1 MKKLILLHGALGS
14 ASMFEGLTN
23 KLKGNFEVHTLNF
36 SGHGGAPVNEEGF
49 GIEVFAEELQAI
61 ITKHKLEGADIF
73 GYSMGGYVALYLAA
87 SKPNLIGKI
96 VTLGTKLTWTAEGAE
111 EETARLNPELMK
123 EKVPQYAALLKE
135 RHGKKQWKQVIWQT
149 AGMMLELGDE
159 PLLTMEN
166 LPLITNQVTIL
177 LGADDTMVGKE
188 ESENVATILPNGK
201 FISIPNMPHPLE
213 KVDLDTLCENLKN
226 TLI

>member
-14 ASMFEGLTN
+14 ASMFDGLTE
-23 KLKGNFEVHTLNF
+23 KLKGNFEVYAFNF
-36 SGHGGAPVNEEGF
+36 SGHGGGPINEEGF
-49 GIEVFAEELQAI
+49 GIEVFAEELKAFI
-61 ITKHKLEGADIF
+61 INNKLEEADIF

-87 SKPNLIGKI
+87 SQPNLIGKI
-96 VTLGTKLTWTAEGAE
+96 VTLGTKLAWTAEGAE
-111 EETARLNPELMK
+111 EETARLNPELIK
-123 EKVPQYAALLKE
+123 EKVPKYAALLKE

-177 LGADDTMVGKE
+177 LGADDIMVSKE
-188 ESENVATILPNGK
+188 ESENVATILTNGK

-213 KVDLDTLCENLKN
+213 KLDTGVLCENLKSI
-226 TLI
+226 LI

>member
-14 ASMFEGLTN
+14 ASMFDGLTE
-23 KLKGNFEVHTLNF
+23 KLKGDFEVHTFNF

-49 GIEVFAEELQAI
+49 GIEVFAEELQAF
-61 ITKHKLEGADIF
+61 ITNNKLEGANIF

-87 SKPNLIGKI
+87 AQPDLMSQII
-96 VTLGTKLTWTAEGAE
+96 TLGTQLTWTAEGAD
-111 EETARLNPELMK
+111 EETARLNPETIK

-159 PLLTMEN
+159 PLLNMEN

-177 LGADDTMVGKE
+177 LGADDNMVGKE
-188 ESENVATILPNGK
+188 ESENVATILPNGR

-213 KVDLDTLCENLKN
+213 KVDLDTLYEIIKN

>member
-14 ASMFEGLTN
+14 ASMFEVLTN
-23 KLKGNFEVHTLNF
+23 KLKGDFEVHAFNF

-49 GIEVFAEELQAI
+49 GIEVFAEELQAL

-87 SKPNLIGKI
+87 SQPNLMGKI

-201 FISIPNMPHPLE
+201 FILIPNMPHPLE
-213 KVDLDTLCENLKN
+213 KVDLGELAKVIKDNLH
-226 TLI
+226 

>member
-14 ASMFEGLTN
+14 ASMFDDLTE
-23 KLKGNFEVHTLNF
+23 KLKGSFEVYAFNF
-36 SGHGGAPVNEEGF
+36 SGHGGGPINEEGF
-49 GIEVFAEELQAI
+49 GIEVFAEELKAFI
-61 ITKHKLEGADIF
+61 INNKLEEADIF

-87 SKPNLIGKI
+87 SQPNLIGKI
-96 VTLGTKLTWTAEGAE
+96 VTLGTKLAWTAEGAE
-111 EETARLNPELMK
+111 EETARLNPELIK
-123 EKVPQYAALLKE
+123 EKVPKYAALLKE

-177 LGADDTMVGKE
+177 LGADDIMVSKE
-188 ESENVATILPNGK
+188 ESENVATILTNGK

-213 KVDLDTLCENLKN
+213 KLDTGVLCENLKSI
-226 TLI
+226 LI

>member
-14 ASMFEGLTN
+14 ASMFDGLTE
-23 KLKGNFEVHTLNF
+23 KLKGSFEVYAFNF

-49 GIEVFAEELQAI
+49 GIEVFAEELKAFVI
-61 ITKHKLEGADIF
+61 NNKLEGTDVF

-87 SKPNLIGKI
+87 SQPNLIGKI
-96 VTLGTKLTWTAEGAE
+96 VTLGTKLAWTAEGAE
-111 EETARLNPELMK
+111 EETARLNPELIK
-123 EKVPQYAALLKE
+123 EKVPKYAALLKE

-149 AGMMLELGDE
+149 AGMRLELGDE

-166 LPLITNQVTIL
+166 LPLVTNEVTIL
-177 LGADDTMVGKE
+177 LGADDNMVSKE

-213 KVDLDTLCENLKN
+213 KLDMGVICENLKSI
-226 TLI
+226 LI